1 VDGKIRI
8 ENREVLEAFLDK
20 VEGFHD
26 ALLHEAV
33 LLNTGYV
40 DEKGAMHGDLDLP
53 SLRLRIQSQF
63 ANVVGVDLDLKEVS
77 ILSLVF
83 DRDFQM
89 EGEILK
95 EGVALYPCGKNA
107 ANRSQIRA
115 KEISYQ
121 MLGIESR
128 GPGYRLSNG
137 VEVDL
142 ICDEEEPP
150 DYPGAG

>member
-1 VDGKIRI
+1 MDKRIRI
-8 ENREVLEAFLDK
+8 ATKEMLDAFLYEVD
-20 VEGFHD
+20 GFHD
-26 ALLHEAV
+26 ALVHEAV

-40 DEKGAMHGDLDLP
+40 DEKGAMHGDLDL
-53 SLRLRIQSQF
+53 
-63 ANVVGVDLDLKEVS
+63 KEVS
-77 ILSLVF
+77 IFSLVF

-95 EGVALYPCGKNA
+95 GGIALYPCGKSA

-128 GPGYRLSNG
+128 GPEYRLSNG
-137 VEVDL
+137 VEADL

>member
-1 VDGKIRI
+1 MDKRIRI
-8 ENREVLEAFLDK
+8 ATKEMLDAFLYEVD
-20 VEGFHD
+20 GFHD
-26 ALLHEAV
+26 ALVHEAV

-53 SLRLRIQSQF
+53 NMRLRIQSQF
-63 ANVVGVDLDLKEVS
+63 ADVVGVDLDLKEVS
-77 ILSLVF
+77 IFSLVF

-95 EGVALYPCGKNA
+95 DGVALYPCGKSA

-128 GPGYRLSNG
+128 GPEYRLSNG
-137 VEVDL
+137 VEADL